1 MEFNLVVCGGTFDH
15 FHKGHKSLLRLAFS
29 LGKRVAV
36 GITSDEYVKKLK
48 INPSTSSGE
57 KLKIIEPFEKRK
69 RAVLEFVK
77 SEKVLDKVGIV
88 KINDLFGP
96 TRSKDFV
103 CDALVVSEASISS
116 AKTINEEREKMGL
129 SQLKIIV
136 QKLILASDGKP
147 ISSFRIRQGEI
158 GRKGRPYVKKE
169 WLEKDLI
176 LTEKLREVLKKPF
189 GQLINTIND
198 CEIGQCPY
206 LITVGDATAK
216 LFNQEKIKT
225 DISVIDFKIARKKE
239 FSNIKDLGFVENEK
253 VIEINNQAGRI
264 SYSLTQAVCSLFR
277 SRKSK
282 TILKIEGE
290 EDLAVLPLILAAP
303 LGSVIFYGQ
312 PNEGLVKIEVS
323 ENIKRIVHRLVD
335 KFEY

>member
-1 MEFNLVVCGGTFDH
+1 MRFSLVACGGTFDH
-15 FHKGHKSLLRLAFS
+15 FHKGHKSLLKLAFS
-29 LGKRVAV
+29 LGKRVVV
-36 GITSDEYVKKLK
+36 GITSDNYIQNSKSKTQNSK
-48 INPSTSSGE
+48 F
-57 KLKIIEPFEKRK
+57 IEPFEKRK
-69 RAVLEFVK
+69 RAVLEFIEKEGALDRVK
-77 SEKVLDKVGIV
+77 IV
-88 KINDLFGP
+88 EINDLFGP
-96 TRSKDFV
+96 TLRKKYSIDTII
-103 CDALVVSEASISS
+103 VSQETKKGAEI
-116 AKTINEEREKMGL
+116 INEHRKKKGL
-129 SQLKIIV
+129 PELKIIINPTV
-136 QKLILASDGKP
+136 KGQDGKQ

-158 GRKGRPYVKKE
+158 DRKGRPYVKKE

>member
-1 MEFNLVVCGGTFDH
+1 MRFSLVACGGTFDH
-15 FHKGHKSLLRLAFS
+15 FHKGHKSLLKLAFS
-29 LGKRVAV
+29 LGKRVVV
-36 GITSDEYVKKLK
+36 GITSDNYIQNSKSKTQNSK
-48 INPSTSSGE
+48 F
-57 KLKIIEPFEKRK
+57 IEPFEKRK
-69 RAVLEFVK
+69 RAVLEFIEKEGALDRVK
-77 SEKVLDKVGIV
+77 IV
-88 KINDLFGP
+88 EINDLFGP
-96 TRSKDFV
+96 TLRKKYSIGTII
-103 CDALVVSEASISS
+103 VSQETKKGAEI
-116 AKTINEEREKMGL
+116 INEHRKKKGL
-129 SQLKIIV
+129 PELKIIINPTV
-136 QKLILASDGKP
+136 KGQDGKQ

-158 GRKGRPYVKKE
+158 DREGRPYVKKE

-189 GQLINTIND
+189 GQLINSIND

-216 LFNQEKIKT
+216 IFNQEEIKT

-239 FSNIKDLGFVENEK
+239 FSSVKDLGFVENEK

-264 SYSLTQAVCSLFR
+264 SYFLTQAVCSLFR

-290 EDLAVLPLILAAP
+290 EDLSVLPLILAAP

-323 ENIKRIVHRLVD
+323 ENIKRIVYRLVD